1 VSVSELSVR
10 SKVAILVVVVLLAA
24 AGAVGYVLR
33 ARSSAPPPAAGSAG
47 SAAGPTGPSGAVAT
61 PLAKETR
68 LEVGSLLIVRAGP
81 TAGSG
86 TVLAVPGRGEG
97 EARATGLH
105 CKRFHA
111 AMGTGLCLRVTT
123 GLVTRSEAVV
133 LDRHLRQKRSVSLSG
148 VPSRARVS
156 ASGRMAAWT
165 FFVTGD
171 SYLATGFSTRA
182 GILDTRTGTL
192 VKSLEG
198 FALEKDGRPYRAAD
212 VNYWGVTFAADDN
225 RFYATVSTA
234 GRTYL
239 VEGDFTKRRMKTLRE
254 NAECPSLSPG
264 GERLVYKKRTGG
276 ADDPW
281 RLYTLDLRTGQE
293 RPLAETANVDDQAAW
308 LDDRTVMYSRLRGDS
323 SDVWTVP
330 ADGSG
335 SPALL
340 LRDAYSPAAT

>member
-1 VSVSELSVR
+1 MNVAELSGR
-10 SKVAILVVVVLLAA
+10 SKALILAVAVLVAA
-24 AGAVGYVLR
+24 VGAVGYVLR
-33 ARSSAPPPAAGSAG
+33 ARPEAPPPAPAGGAP
-47 SAAGPTGPSGAVAT
+47 AAV
-61 PLAKETR
+61 PLPKETA
-68 LEVGSLLIVRAGP
+68 LESGVLMLVRAGP
-81 TAGSG
+81 SADSG

-97 EARATGLH
+97 TARTTGLR
-105 CKRFHA
+105 CKRFYA
-111 AMGTGLCLRVTT
+111 AEGTGVCLRVTT

-133 LDRHLRQKRSVSLSG
+133 LDDRLREKRVVPLSG

-171 SYLATGFSTRA
+171 SYLSTGFSTRA

-192 VKSLEG
+192 VKSLED
-198 FALEKDGRPYRAAD
+198 FALEKDGRAYRAAD
-212 VNYWGVTFAADDN
+212 LNYWGVTFAADDN

-234 GRTYL
+234 GHTYL
-239 VEGDFTKRRMKTLRE
+239 VEGDFAERRMKTLRE

-276 ADDPW
+276 TADPW
-281 RLYTLDLRTGQE
+281 RLYTLDLRTGRE
-293 RPLAETANVDDQAAW
+293 TPLAETADVDDQAAW

-335 SPALL
+335 RPALL
-340 LRDAYSPAAT
+340 LRDAYSPVAT

>member
-1 VSVSELSVR
+1 MSVSELSGR
-10 SKVAILVVVVLLAA
+10 SKAAIVVIVVLLAT

-33 ARSSAPPPAAGSAG
+33 ARSAASSPAAAPAG
-47 SAAGPTGPSGAVAT
+47 AGPAGAPAT
-61 PLAKETR
+61 PLPRETS
-68 LEVGSLLIVRAGP
+68 LEPGSLLMVRAGP
-81 TAGSG
+81 SADSG
-86 TVLAVPGRGEG
+86 TVLAVPGRGESA
-97 EARATGLH
+97 ARGTGLH
-105 CKRFHA
+105 CKRFYA
-111 AMGTGLCLRVTT
+111 AKGTALCLRVTT

-133 LDRHLRQKRSVSLSG
+133 LDDHLREKRAVPLSG

-182 GILDTRTGTL
+182 GILDTRTGKL
-192 VKSLEG
+192 VKSLED
-198 FALEKDGRPYRAAD
+198 FTLEMDGRTHRAPD

-225 RFYATVSTA
+225 RFYATVSTG

-239 VEGDFTKRRMKTLRE
+239 IEGDFAARRMRTLRE
-254 NAECPSLSPG
+254 NAECPSLSPD
-264 GERLVYKKRTGG
+264 GERLVYKKRTGD
-276 ADDPW
+276 AADPW

-293 RPLAETANVDDQAAW
+293 KALAETANVDDQAAW

-335 SPALL
+335 RPALL